1 MGLGVD
7 DEEGVLDCEV
17 DGELD
22 GELDAVG
29 LFEAVAAKVFN
40 EVDAGKNIWEAIKEN
55 TSEIFARSFT
65 TREYCRFKT

>member
-1 MGLGVD
+1 MGLGVV
-7 DEEGVLDCEV
+7 DEEGVL

-40 EVDAGKNIWEAIKEN
+40 EVDAGKNIWKEIKES

-65 TREYCRFKT
+65 TRESCRFKT

>member
-7 DEEGVLDCEV
+7 DEDCEV
-17 DGELD
+17 DEEEDGELD
-22 GELDAVG
+22 GEFDAVG

-40 EVDAGKNIWEAIKEN
+40 EVDAGKNICEKIKEN

>member
-7 DEEGVLDCEV
+7 DEDCEV
-17 DGELD
+17 DEEEDGELD
-22 GELDAVG
+22 GEFDAVG
-29 LFEAVAAKVFN
+29 LFEAVAAKAFK

>member
-7 DEEGVLDCEV
+7 DEEGGL

-22 GELDAVG
+22 GDFDAVG

-40 EVDAGKNIWEAIKEN
+40 EVDAGKNIWKEIKEN

>member
-1 MGLGVD
+1 
-7 DEEGVLDCEV
+7 
-17 DGELD
+17 
-22 GELDAVG
+22 LDAVG

-40 EVDAGKNIWEAIKEN
+40 EVDAGKNIWEAIKES

>member
-7 DEEGVLDCEV
+7 DEEG
-17 DGELD
+17 GLD
-22 GELDAVG
+22 GEFDAVG

-40 EVDAGKNIWEAIKEN
+40 EVDAGKNICEKIKEN

-65 TREYCRFKT
+65 TRESCRFKT

>member
-40 EVDAGKNIWEAIKEN
+40 EVDAGKNICEKIKEKDRK
-55 TSEIFARSFT
+55 S
-65 TREYCRFKT
+65 TRLNSSHT

>member
-7 DEEGVLDCEV
+7 VEEGEV
-17 DGELD
+17 DGEF
-22 GELDAVG
+22 DAVG
-29 LFEAVAAKVFN
+29 LFEAVAANVFK
-40 EVDAGKNIWEAIKEN
+40 EVDAGKNIWEAIKES